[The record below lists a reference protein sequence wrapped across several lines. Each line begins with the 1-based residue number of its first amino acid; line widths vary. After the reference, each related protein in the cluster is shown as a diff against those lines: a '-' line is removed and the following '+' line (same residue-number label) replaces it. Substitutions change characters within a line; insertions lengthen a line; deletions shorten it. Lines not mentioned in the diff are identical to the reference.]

1 MSAYLDWISEKQ
13 ETFDTKKLKIV
24 YWNIVS
30 NIRKMCP
37 TTNSITWNL
46 LYLDSEKRFLS
57 EALKFSWPLSSEVDV
72 RIKSFEYTRDPITK

>member
-1 MSAYLDWISEKQ
+1 MASMLAYLDWISEKQ

-30 NIRKMCP
+30 NIRKTCP

-57 EALKFSWPLSSEVDV
+57 EALNFSCLPSSVEDV
-72 RIKSFEYTRDPITK
+72 RI